1 MFSKRI
7 LINITVGLVMLTAL
21 GVAAHAT
28 TGTRTLPS
36 ESDGAAFLSS
46 SPDRSA
52 GSANP
57 SAGLTGAPSITL
69 ECEGNAC
76 GLVTLTFDETK
87 QQYLAQNNSDRLIRV
102 EASNWA
108 GGRSV
113 IIEAGK
119 SAYLPLKSFI
129 GPYRANYE

>member
-1 MFSKRI
+1 M
-7 LINITVGLVMLTAL
+7 LISP

-28 TGTRTLPS
+28 TDTRTLS
-36 ESDGAAFLSS
+36 GDGAAFLSP

-57 SAGLTGAPSITL
+57 SVGLTGAPSITL
-69 ECEGNAC
+69 DCEGNAC
-76 GLVTLTFDETK
+76 DQVTLTFDETK

-108 GGRSV
+108 GGRNV
-113 IIEAGK
+113 IVEAGK